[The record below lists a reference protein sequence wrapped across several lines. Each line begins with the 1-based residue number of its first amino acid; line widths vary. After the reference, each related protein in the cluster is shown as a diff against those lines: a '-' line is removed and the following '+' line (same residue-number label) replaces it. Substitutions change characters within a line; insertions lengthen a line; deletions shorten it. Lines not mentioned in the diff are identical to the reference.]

1 MHKYIK
7 SSILAAR
14 FLIQQWLFMR
24 MQYKNLAIIGTS
36 HIAKQSLEEVE
47 KAIEEGKP
55 DIVALE
61 LDRKR
66 LYSLMN
72 KEERKISI
80 YDIRRV
86 GFKGFIFSLIGSW
99 AEKKLGKL
107 VGVAPGSEMKKAVML
122 ARKNKL
128 KIALIDQDIEIT
140 LRRFSKAL
148 TWKEKWNFIADIV
161 KQIFAGNREIEF
173 DLTKVPE
180 KKIIRKL
187 IDKVKIRYP
196 NIYKVLIEERNEVMA
211 KNMKKIME
219 QNEDK
224 KILSIIGAGHE
235 EDILNIIKNP
245 KISYSV
251 KIG

>member
-1 MHKYIK
+1 
-7 SSILAAR
+7 
-14 FLIQQWLFMR
+14 
-24 MQYKNLAIIGTS
+24 MQYKNLTIIGTS

-47 KAIEEGKP
+47 RAIEQGKP

-61 LDRKR
+61 LDSKR

-72 KEERKISI
+72 REKSKISI
-80 YDIRRV
+80 YNIRRV
-86 GFKGFIFSLIGSW
+86 GLKGFIFSLIGAW

-161 KQIFAGNREIEF
+161 NQIFAGNREIEF
-173 DLTKVPE
+173 DLTKVPDR
-180 KKIIRKL
+180 KIIRKL

-211 KNMKKIME
+211 KNLEKIME
-219 QNEDK
+219 EHQGK
-224 KILSIIGAGHE
+224 KILAIIGAGHE
-235 EDILNIIKNP
+235 EDIIDIIKKP
-245 KISYSV
+245 QISYSV